1 MAAAHLRRAAS
12 NFFVSLFSYMARYT
26 GPREKIARRFGVPLF
41 GPSKALELRNFPPGQ
56 HGVRNARRKVSDY
69 GIAMAEKQKLRYQYG
84 LMEKQFRRFF
94 AEAQRRKGVTG
105 ETLLQMLELR
115 LDNVAFRMGFAN
127 TRFASRQLVGHGHLT
142 VNGKRCNIPSYQC
155 KPGDVVAAKPSVKS
169 QQLVSR
175 FLEMTASVPASD
187 WMTVDRDKMSGT
199 VNRVPVREEI
209 NPIANEQLV
218 VELYSR

>member
-1 MAAAHLRRAAS
+1 
-12 NFFVSLFSYMARYT
+12 MARYT

-69 GIAMAEKQKLRYQYG
+69 GVAVAEKQKLRYQYG

-115 LDNVAFRMGFAN
+115 LDNVAYRMGFAN

-142 VNGKRCNIPSYQC
+142 VNGKRVNIPSFQC

-169 QQLVSR
+169 QQLIGR
-175 FLEMTASVPASD
+175 FLEMTAGVPASD

>member
-1 MAAAHLRRAAS
+1 
-12 NFFVSLFSYMARYT
+12 MARYT

-41 GPSKALELRNFPPGQ
+41 GPSKSLETRNFPPGQ
-56 HGVRNARRKVSDY
+56 HGVRNTRRKHSEY
-69 GIAMAEKQKLRYQYG
+69 GTALAEKQKLRYQYG
-84 LMEKQFRRFF
+84 LLEKQFRRFF

-115 LDNVAFRMGFAN
+115 LDNVCYRLGFAN
-127 TRFASRQLVGHGHLT
+127 TRFASRQLVSHGHVT
-142 VNGKRCNIPSYQC
+142 VNGKRVNIPSFQC
-155 KPGDVVAAKPSVKS
+155 APGDVVAAKSAPKS
-169 QQLVSR
+169 QQLIGR
-175 FLEMTASVPASD
+175 YLEITQGTPTPD

-209 NPIANEQLV
+209 APIANEQLV

>member
-1 MAAAHLRRAAS
+1 
-12 NFFVSLFSYMARYT
+12 MARYT

-69 GIAMAEKQKLRYQYG
+69 GIALAEKQKLRFQYG

-105 ETLLQMLELR
+105 ETLLQMLEMR

-142 VNGKRCNIPSYQC
+142 VNGKRVNIPSYQV
-155 KPGDVVAAKPSVKS
+155 KPGDVVAAKASVKS
-169 QQLVSR
+169 QQLVGR
-175 FLEMTASVPASD
+175 FLEMTAGTPAQD
-187 WMTVDRDKMSGT
+187 WMTVDADKMSGT

>member
-1 MAAAHLRRAAS
+1 
-12 NFFVSLFSYMARYT
+12 MARYT

-69 GIAMAEKQKLRYQYG
+69 GIALAEKHKLRFQYG

-105 ETLLQMLELR
+105 EILLQMLELR
-115 LDNVAFRMGFAN
+115 LDNVAYRMGFAN
-127 TRFASRQLVGHGHLT
+127 TRFAARQLVGHGHVT
-142 VNGKRCNIPSYQC
+142 VNGKRVNISSYQV
-155 KPGDVVAAKPSVKS
+155 KPGDVVAAKQSVKS
-169 QQLVSR
+169 QQLVGR
-175 FLEMTASVPASD
+175 FLEMTVSVPAQD

-199 VNRVPVREEI
+199 VHRVPVREEI

>member
-1 MAAAHLRRAAS
+1 
-12 NFFVSLFSYMARYT
+12 MARYT

-127 TRFASRQLVGHGHLT
+127 TRFAARQLVGHGHVT
-142 VNGKRCNIPSYQC
+142 VNGKRCNISSYQC
-155 KPGDVVAAKPSVKS
+155 KPGDVVAAKPAVKS
-169 QQLVSR
+169 QQLISR

>member
-1 MAAAHLRRAAS
+1 
-12 NFFVSLFSYMARYT
+12 MARYT

-69 GIAMAEKQKLRYQYG
+69 GIALAEKQKLRFQYG

-105 ETLLQMLELR
+105 EILLQMLELR
-115 LDNVAFRMGFAN
+115 LDNVAYRMGFAN
-127 TRFASRQLVGHGHLT
+127 TRFAARQLVGHGHVT
-142 VNGKRCNIPSYQC
+142 VNGKRVNISSYQV
-155 KPGDVVAAKPSVKS
+155 KPGDVVAAKQSVKS
-169 QQLVSR
+169 QQLVGR
-175 FLEMTASVPASD
+175 FLEMTVSVPAQD

-199 VNRVPVREEI
+199 VHRVPVREEI